1 MKNKDQVRP
10 AQTKLHSLLGD
21 TEVTFRLY
29 NKDGTESKLKLCWS
43 SFTVSQKREPK
54 PKVNPD
60 FHDYLDLEFV
70 LRKE

>member
-1 MKNKDQVRP
+1 MKDKDRVRQDQ
-10 AQTKLHSLLGD
+10 AKLHNLLED

-29 NKDGTESKLKLCWS
+29 NKDGTESKLKLAWS
-43 SFTVSQKREPK
+43 SFSISQKRKPK
-54 PKVNPD
+54 PKANPD